1 MAYRDE
7 IEMHLLLRINY
18 AYQHTYQT
26 NYAYQLALK
35 VEAKLARGCVKKL
48 VEICSLYPSSK
59 GETSHGEGT
68 SSNLECY

>member
-1 MAYRDE
+1 MACRDE
-7 IEMHLLLRINY
+7 IEMHLLLRI
-18 AYQHTYQT
+18 

-48 VEICSLYPSSK
+48 VEIRSFYPSSK